1 MTGILVPRDGNVDGY
16 YDYNL
21 DCWWILIAR
30 ELQTIQL
37 NIQYIDIE
45 EDTDCQSDRLE
56 VS

>member
-1 MTGILVPRDGNVDGY
+1 MPRDGNVDGN

-30 ELQTIQL
+30 ELQIIQL

-45 EDTDCQSDRLE
+45 EDTDCHSDRLE
-56 VS
+56 VNYY

>member
-1 MTGILVPRDGNVDGY
+1 MPRDGNVDGN

-30 ELQTIQL
+30 VLQIIQL

-45 EDTDCQSDRLE
+45 EDTDCHSDRLE
-56 VS
+56 VNYY